1 MRESPPELDQLL
13 GDFPPEVRDLVR
25 RCRETILEV
34 MPEAA
39 ERVYRGWRGVG
50 FHHPAAGYVCAVLP
64 ADHQARVGFEHGHLL
79 HDPDRLLE
87 GTGKQVRY
95 LVVTGWNERVAEV
108 LDDFVSQAIAL
119 R

>member
-1 MRESPPELDQLL
+1 MRESPPELDRLL

-25 RCRETILEV
+25 RCREAILEV
-34 MPEAA
+34 MPEAT

-50 FHHPAAGYVCAVLP
+50 FHHPAAGYVCAVFP
-64 ADHQARVGFEHGHLL
+64 ADHHARVGFEHGHLL
-79 HDPDRLLE
+79 HDPERMLT

-95 LVVTGWNERVAEV
+95 LVVTHWNERVAEV
-108 LDDFVSQAIAL
+108 LNDFVSQAIEL